1 MNYKLSISLGGK
13 RSNYFSEYTHTH
25 TSPQHNVMAFCLHKL
40 VGSGRKRMR
49 AKHEQDKCDGEQQ
62 SLIALMGFWI
72 SS

>member
-25 TSPQHNVMAFCLHKL
+25 IPTAQCYGFLPPQTGWQWEEKNE
-40 VGSGRKRMR
+40 R